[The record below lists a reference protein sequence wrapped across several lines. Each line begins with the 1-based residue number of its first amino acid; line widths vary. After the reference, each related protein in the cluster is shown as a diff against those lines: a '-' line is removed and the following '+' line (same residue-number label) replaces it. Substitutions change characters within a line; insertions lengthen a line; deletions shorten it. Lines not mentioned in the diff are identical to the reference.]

1 MTPCLEISTHLS
13 DLFTCSNVN
22 GFVRIRTPFLYP
34 DGDVID
40 IYLQEKNGQKTLTD
54 LGDTLGW
61 LHGQTIARKKTTK
74 QESLLQD
81 ICLNHGIE
89 QYRGMFFLRVD
100 TEQSF
105 ATEVIRLSQALVRVS
120 DLWFTF
126 QTRAYESIVE
136 EVAEFLSDMKISF
149 DQNVKYK
156 GRSGRSRMIDFH
168 TRNSSRTSFI
178 EVLST
183 GSKAAANSKVDSIVS
198 TWHDLSHM
206 RVGQRSIEFI
216 SLFDDTLDIWSSS
229 NIQQLNDLSEIS
241 YWSQREEFKK
251 LICGLN

>member
-1 MTPCLEISTHLS
+1 MTPCLEISDHLS

-40 IYLQEKNGQKTLTD
+40 IYLQEKNGQRTLTD

-61 LHGQTIARKKTTK
+61 LRGQTIARKKTDK

-89 QYRGMFFLRVD
+89 RSRGMFFLRVD
-100 TEQSF
+100 AQQPF

-126 QTRAYESIVE
+126 KTRAYESIIE
-136 EVAEFLSDMKISF
+136 EVAEFLADLKIPF
-149 DQNVKYK
+149 DQNVKRK
-156 GRSGRSRMIDFH
+156 GRSGRTRTIDFQTH
-168 TRNSSRTSFI
+168 NPLRNSFI

-198 TWHDLSHM
+198 TWHDLSHI
-206 RVGQRSIEFI
+206 RVGPQSIEFI
-216 SLFDDTLDIWSSS
+216 SLFDDTLDIWSPS
-229 NIQQLNDLSEIS
+229 NIQQLNDLSEVT
-241 YWSQREEFKK
+241 YWSQPKELRK
-251 LICGLN
+251 LLCV